1 MNRGVKHL
9 AAIVAASSAFLNQ
22 GAAPAKAVIVLPDSG
37 SAAVVGA
44 AFRVTNTSANGRAI
58 EGVASSTGQACYGGW
73 FETASTASL
82 GASAGV
88 MGRASGATGNTFGG
102 YFQSMS
108 TSGTGVFGFAS
119 GATGSTKGV
128 SGTSTSTSGIG
139 VLGSASAP
147 SGTTT
152 GGYFQNSSTSG
163 RAVYAKCLAS
173 SGTNYAVYAESGSS
187 ASAYAAW
194 FQGRVHV
201 TSRITAKEV
210 EITGADLAEK
220 FPFSDAPE
228 PGMVAE
234 IDPDNVGK
242 LRIARGAYNRRVA
255 GVVSGAGDLKAGAI
269 LGNLPGAENAPP
281 LALSGRVWVHC
292 DAGDL
297 AIEPG
302 DLLTTADTPGHA
314 MKAADRDRSHGAV
327 IGKAMTA
334 LKPRE
339 RGLVLVLVNLQ

>member
-1 MNRGVKHL
+1 MKRGFRHL
-9 AAIVAASSAFLNQ
+9 AATVVASAAFLHH
-22 GAAPAKAVIVLPDSG
+22 GSSGAKAVIVLPDSG
-37 SAAVVGA
+37 TVAAVGA

-58 EGVASSTGQACYGGW
+58 EGLASSTGQACYGGW
-73 FETASTASL
+73 FETASTAAA

-108 TSGTGVFGFAS
+108 SSGTGVFGFAS

-139 VLGSASAP
+139 VLGIASAQT
-147 SGTTT
+147 GTTS
-152 GGYFQNSSTSG
+152 GGYFQNASTSG
-163 RAVYAKCLAS
+163 RAVFAKCLAS

-187 ASAYAAW
+187 ASAYAGW
-194 FQGRVHV
+194 FQGRVNV
-201 TSRITAKEV
+201 TGRITAKEV

-234 IDPDNVGK
+234 IDPDHAGK

-269 LGNLPGAENAPP
+269 LGNMAGSEDAPP
-281 LALSGRVWVHC
+281 IALSGRVWVHC
-292 DAGDL
+292 DAGDR

-302 DLLTTADTPGHA
+302 DLLTTSDTPGHA

-327 IGKAMTA
+327 IGKAMTG
-334 LKPRE
+334 LTHGE